1 MLGNEFA
8 PMETH
13 EAMREGEDE
22 FAFFLAP
29 VAVEDERNFSLNR
42 ARLFREHKKVA
53 EGACLQN
60 SRILK
65 IGKMHHNAL
74 IIARNERKMNERI
87 GVRAHDL
94 IASGTPEELAKTI
107 QDAGFSYIQLVFKK
121 ALKEPEFTEA
131 YARRVEKALSSR
143 CVSVAMLGAYF
154 NPVHSDP
161 SVVSSGIDIFKK
173 NLAIASVFPG
183 NPPVGSETGS
193 FNDSPWIYH
202 PKNRTEEGYQQ
213 TKAVFA
219 ELAAHAESLGA
230 DIAIES
236 AYGHVICDVDRH
248 VRLLEEL
255 HSERVYATVDLFNLL
270 CPENFAKRDAIFEDA
285 LRRLHGK
292 VRIIH
297 IKDGLVRDGKL
308 IQTNPGEGEFHYEA
322 MMASIKAHAP
332 DAILVFEGVK
342 APAIET
348 SKRLILN
355 TLSKS

>member
-1 MLGNEFA
+1 MGEREKEF
-8 PMETH
+8 P
-13 EAMREGEDE
+13 
-22 FAFFLAP
+22 FFLA
-29 VAVEDERNFSLNR
+29 AIAIEDQGNFPFFV
-42 ARLFREHKKVA
+42 ARLFREHKKVVK
-53 EGACLQN
+53 GRGPQN

-65 IGKMHHNAL
+65 IGKMNHNAL
-74 IIARNERKMNERI
+74 IIARNGKKMNERI

-94 IASGTPEELAKTI
+94 FASGTPEELAKTI
-107 QDAGFSYIQLVFKK
+107 QEAGFSFIQLVFKK
-121 ALKEPEFTEA
+121 ALKDPEFTPE
-131 YARRVEKALSSR
+131 YAKRVAKALSDR

-161 SVVSSGIDIFKK
+161 SVVSSGIALFKK
-173 NLAIASVFPG
+173 NLEIASAFPG

-202 PKNRTEEGYQQ
+202 PRNRTEEGYQQ

-219 ELAAHAESLGA
+219 DLAAYAESLGA

-248 VRLLEEL
+248 VRLLDEL
-255 HSERVYATVDLFNLL
+255 HSDHVYATVDLFNLL
-270 CPENFAKRDAIFEDA
+270 CPENFGQRDEIFEDA
-285 LRRLHGK
+285 LRRLRGK

-297 IKDGLVRDGKL
+297 IKDGLLRDGKL
-308 IQTNPGEGEFHYEA
+308 IQANPGEGEFHYEA
-322 MMASIKAHAP
+322 MMASVKAHAP

-342 APAIET
+342 APAISS

-355 TLSKS
+355 ALSNI